1 MIELTSIEK
10 IYNKGKA
17 NEFQALY
24 DVNLK
29 IQQGE
34 FIAIT
39 GKSGAGKSTLL
50 HILGCID
57 SATSGTYT
65 LFNENIASLNDKK
78 LSLARNQ
85 FFGFVMQDY
94 ALINHLS
101 VYENIMLPAL
111 ISKEKN
117 TGLDK
122 RIRDISEKVGIGTL
136 LRKKVNQLSGGERQ
150 RVAVARALINNP
162 QILIADEPTGNLDSS
177 NSDNIFQ
184 LFRSVN
190 NDGVTVIIVTHDP
203 ELAQKFDRQIVV
215 SDGRVVV

>member
-1 MIELTSIEK
+1 MIQLTNIEK

-57 SATSGTYT
+57 SSTSGTYT
-65 LFNENIASLNDKK
+65 LFNENIASLNDKR

-111 ISKEKN
+111 ISKEKT

-122 RIRDISEKVGIGTL
+122 RIRDISEKTGIGAL
-136 LRKKVNQLSGGERQ
+136 VRKKVNQLSGGERQ

-177 NSDNIFQ
+177 NSDNIFR
-184 LFRSVN
+184 LFQSVN

-203 ELAQKFDRQIVV
+203 ELAQQFDRQIVV
-215 SDGRVVV
+215 SDGRVVE